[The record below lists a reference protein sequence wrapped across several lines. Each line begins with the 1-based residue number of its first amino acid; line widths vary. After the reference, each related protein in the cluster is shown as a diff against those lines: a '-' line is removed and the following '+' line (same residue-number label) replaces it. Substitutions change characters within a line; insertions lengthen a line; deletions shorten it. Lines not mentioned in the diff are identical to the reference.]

1 MFQIVKVINFA
12 HTYLSDGLLYKYEIY
27 ISFINKFILEVLTM
41 SKTIETLLLNCIDSE
56 IQENDFSGI
65 LKIQDYKSFDYVDKF
80 EWLYKK
86 YVIESGENYSI
97 KEWFQGL
104 PVQNLPHWNDDIEK
118 LGLNSN
124 TYWDDLVE
132 TLLNVIGLY

>member
-1 MFQIVKVINFA
+1 
-12 HTYLSDGLLYKYEIY
+12 
-27 ISFINKFILEVLTM
+27 M

-56 IQENDFSGI
+56 IQDNEFSGL

-80 EWLYKK
+80 EWLYNK
-86 YVIESGENYSI
+86 YCRETNNGSDYSI

-104 PVQNLPHWNDDIEK
+104 PVQNLPFWNDDIEK
-118 LGLNSN
+118 LGLNSG
-124 TYWDDLVE
+124 TYWDDLAT

>member
-12 HTYLSDGLLYKYEIY
+12 RTYLCNALYLVHEFKKLFHKQIH
-27 ISFINKFILEVLTM
+27 LEVLTM
-41 SKTIETLLLNCIDSE
+41 KTIETLLLNCIDSE
-56 IQENDFSGI
+56 IQNNEFSGL

-86 YVIESGENYSI
+86 YVIESKENYSI

-104 PVQNLPHWNDDIEK
+104 PLQNLPHWNDDVEK
-118 LGLNSN
+118 LGLNSG
-124 TYWDDLVE
+124 TYWDDLAT

>member
-1 MFQIVKVINFA
+1 
-12 HTYLSDGLLYKYEIY
+12 
-27 ISFINKFILEVLTM
+27 M

-56 IQENDFSGI
+56 IQDNEFSGL

-80 EWLYKK
+80 EWLYNK
-86 YVIESGENYSI
+86 YVIESGQNYSI

-104 PVQNLPHWNDDIEK
+104 PIQNLPHWSDDIEK
-118 LGLNSN
+118 LGLNSG
-124 TYWDDLVE
+124 TYWDDLAT

>member
-1 MFQIVKVINFA
+1 
-12 HTYLSDGLLYKYEIY
+12 
-27 ISFINKFILEVLTM
+27 M

-56 IQENDFSGI
+56 IQDNEFSGL
-65 LKIQDYKSFDYVDKF
+65 LKIQDYKSFNYVDKF
-80 EWLYKK
+80 EWLYMK
-86 YVIESGENYSI
+86 YCIETKNGSDYSI

-118 LGLNSN
+118 LGLNSG
-124 TYWDDLVE
+124 TYWDDLAT

>member
-1 MFQIVKVINFA
+1 
-12 HTYLSDGLLYKYEIY
+12 
-27 ISFINKFILEVLTM
+27 M

-80 EWLYKK
+80 EWLYMK
-86 YVIESGENYSI
+86 YCIETKNGSDYSI
-97 KEWFQGL
+97 SEWFRGL
-104 PVQNLPHWNDDIEK
+104 PVQNLPYWNDDIEK
-118 LGLNSN
+118 LGLNSG
-124 TYWDDLVE
+124 TYWDDLAT